1 MNKEILRLAIPNVL
15 SNISIPLLSTVDTA
29 LMGRFSEMHLG
40 AVGLGALLFN
50 FLYWNLGFLRMGTTG
65 ITAQAF
71 GAKDN
76 HKVLNTLLRAVFIAL
91 ALGGFLLLFQSP
103 IATFGFSILGVSE
116 ANESLVASYF
126 FIRIWAA
133 PAALA
138 LVTLNGWCFGMQN
151 AIFPLI
157 FTLCANLINIALSF
171 FLVWQLNWEI
181 EGVAWATVIAQYG
194 ALILAMVM
202 ILYKYGHLRKYFER
216 QLFWV
221 KNEMLEFFSVNR
233 DIFIRTLF
241 LTASFAFFYRQSS
254 IAGATVLAANVILMQ
269 FLNWMS
275 YGIDG
280 FAYAAEALVGKYKG
294 AKNME
299 LLKVAI
305 RKSFI
310 WSMLGALVYALI
322 YGFAGDFLLHVF
334 TDQEAVIEVAKSF
347 MFWMMIL
354 PLVATPSYIWDG
366 IYIGLTASKAMRNSM
381 ALSFVIFLIAWY
393 FTRNFGNHG
402 LWFSLIILM
411 IARGLI
417 QGFLYFKRG
426 NAIT

>member
-29 LMGRFSEMHLG
+29 LMGRFSELHLG

-65 ITAQAF
+65 MTAQAY
-71 GAKDN
+71 GAEDN
-76 HKVLNTLLRAVFIAL
+76 QKQLNTLLRALLIAL
-91 ALGGFLLLFQSP
+91 ALGSIILLFQIP
-103 IATFGFSILGVSE
+103 IASVGFSILGVTE
-116 ANESLVASYF
+116 ANESLVANYF

-133 PAALA
+133 PATLA

-181 EGVAWATVIAQYG
+181 EGVAWATVVAQYA
-194 ALILAMVM
+194 ALVVAAIM
-202 ILYKYGHLRKYFER
+202 IFSKYGGLREYFER
-216 QLFWV
+216 KRFWI

-254 IAGATVLAANVILMQ
+254 LAGATVLAANVILMQ

-294 AKNME
+294 ANNNK
-299 LLKVAI
+299 LLKDAI

-310 WSMLGALVYALI
+310 WSMGGALAYALV
-322 YGFAGDFLLHVF
+322 YGFAGDFLLHLF
-334 TDQEAVIEVAKSF
+334 TDQEGVIQVAKSF
-347 MFWMMIL
+347 MFWMVLL

-381 ALSFVIFLIAWY
+381 ALSFLIFIVAWY
-393 FTRNFGNHG
+393 LTSDFANHG

-417 QGFLYFKRG
+417 QGFLYLKKG
-426 NAIT
+426 STIE

>member
-65 ITAQAF
+65 MTAQAF
-71 GAKDN
+71 GGNDKAKI
-76 HKVLNTLLRAVFIAL
+76 LNTLLRSVLIAVL
-91 ALGGFLLLFQSP
+91 LGLLLLLLQKP
-103 IATFGFSILGVSE
+103 IATLGFSILGVSE
-116 ANESLVASYF
+116 ANESLVANYF
-126 FIRIWAA
+126 FIRVWAA
-133 PAALA
+133 PATLA

-157 FTLCANLINIALSF
+157 FTLFANLINIALSF
-171 FLVWQLNWEI
+171 FLVWQWNWEI
-181 EGVAWATVIAQYG
+181 EGVAWATVIAQYA
-194 ALILAMVM
+194 ALILAVIM
-202 ILYKYGHLRKYFER
+202 IIFKYGQLKIHFQRK
-216 QLFWV
+216 LFWV

-254 IAGATVLAANVILMQ
+254 VAGATILAANVILMQ

-294 AKNME
+294 ANNLE
-299 LLKVAI
+299 QLKIAI

-310 WSMLGALVYALI
+310 WSMIGALVYALV
-322 YGFAGDFLLHVF
+322 YGFSGDFLLHLF
-334 TDQEAVIEVAKSF
+334 TDQTEVILVAKDF
-347 MFWMMIL
+347 MFWMILL
-354 PLVATPSYIWDG
+354 PLFATPSYIWDG

-381 ALSFVIFLIAWY
+381 ALSFLIFVVAWF
-393 FTRNFGNHG
+393 FTREFSNHG
-402 LWFSLIILM
+402 LWFSLLVLM
-411 IARGLI
+411 ITRGLI
-417 QGFLYFKRG
+417 QGFLYLKKG
-426 NAIT
+426 AEIN